1 MTPMPMIR
9 EAVVTTIDAAGEV
22 HIAPF
27 GLIEEEQYWVI
38 APFRPSKTLDN
49 LREMPCAV
57 VNYTDDM
64 RIFAGC
70 LTGRRHWPVTPLA
83 NFPVPRLAAAL
94 AHAELSVDGIE
105 DHPERPRFFCRVQT
119 LEQHAP
125 FLGLNRAKAAVLE
138 LSIIVSRLNFLPRE
152 KIEREIDYLKVAID
166 KTAGPEE
173 QEAWGWLMQ
182 KVADHYAGTAETPAM
197 NKTGR

>member
-1 MTPMPMIR
+1 MPMIR

-27 GLIEEEQYWVI
+27 GLIEDGQDWVI

-49 LREMPCAV
+49 LQEVPCAV
-57 VNYTDDM
+57 VSYTDDV

-83 NFPVPRLAAAL
+83 NFPIPRLAAAL
-94 AHAELSVDGIE
+94 SHAELSVERVE
-105 DHPERPRFFCRVQT
+105 DHPERPRFVCRVQKI
-119 LEQHAP
+119 EQHAP
-125 FLGLNRAKAAVLE
+125 FLGFNRAKAAVLE
-138 LSIIVSRLNFLPRE
+138 LSILVSRLNFLPHE
-152 KIEREIDYLKVAID
+152 KIEQEIGYLKIAID

-173 QEAWGWLMQ
+173 LEAWGWLMQ
-182 KVADHYAGTAETPAM
+182 KVADFYAASSATAEAGAQSPAL
-197 NKTGR
+197 